1 MPKARREAKRF
12 PSARAVRSLC
22 VRSSD
27 AAALCCLRGRDKNA
41 AGRISQCSEEVPVP
55 AEEMRRWGRS
65 GTRTQRGPGSSRR
78 VRDLLTKPVLVL
90 GLRPPLAVDARTGMK
105 TRKLGTVFVLL
116 AAMPWLIGCET
127 VRDSPNPQFE
137 KQVQRA
143 QECRQIQAKLVGDHP
158 VTPERAEEIAKTMTP
173 TGCAARLPG
182 YY

>member
-1 MPKARREAKRF
+1 MQRRWFRF
-12 PSARAVRSLC
+12 PQRKSR
-22 VRSSD
+22 
-27 AAALCCLRGRDKNA
+27 RG
-41 AGRISQCSEEVPVP
+41 G
-55 AEEMRRWGRS
+55 GS
-65 GTRTQRGPGSSRR
+65 GTRTQRGQSGSSRR
-78 VRDLLTKPVLVL
+78 VRNLLTKPVLVL

-173 TGCAARLPG
+173 TGCAARTPRLLLTHRSG
-182 YY
+182 A

>member
-1 MPKARREAKRF
+1 
-12 PSARAVRSLC
+12 
-22 VRSSD
+22 
-27 AAALCCLRGRDKNA
+27 
-41 AGRISQCSEEVPVP
+41 
-55 AEEMRRWGRS
+55 MRN
-65 GTRTQRGPGSSRR
+65 
-78 VRDLLTKPVLVL
+78 LLTKPVLVL

-116 AAMPWLIGCET
+116 AAMPGCET

>member
-1 MPKARREAKRF
+1 MPPVGYRSAAKM
-12 PSARAVRSLC
+12 
-22 VRSSD
+22 
-27 AAALCCLRGRDKNA
+27 
-41 AGRISQCSEEVPVP
+41 VPVP
-55 AEEMRRWGRS
+55 AEEIAPLGRIGYANS
-65 GTRTQRGPGSSRR
+65 TRTEWLLAARAQ
-78 VRDLLTKPVLVL
+78 LLTKPVLVL

-127 VRDSPNPQFE
+127 VRDSPNPQFA

>member
-1 MPKARREAKRF
+1 MPPVGYRSAAKM
-12 PSARAVRSLC
+12 
-22 VRSSD
+22 
-27 AAALCCLRGRDKNA
+27 
-41 AGRISQCSEEVPVP
+41 VPVP
-55 AEEMRRWGRS
+55 AEEIAPLGGS
-65 GTRTQRGPGSSRR
+65 GTRTQRGQSGSSRR
-78 VRDLLTKPVLVL
+78 VRNLFTKPVLVL

>member
-1 MPKARREAKRF
+1 VQRRWFRF
-12 PSARAVRSLC
+12 PQRKS
-22 VRSSD
+22 
-27 AAALCCLRGRDKNA
+27 
-41 AGRISQCSEEVPVP
+41 
-55 AEEMRRWGRS
+55 RRWG
-65 GTRTQRGPGSSRR
+65 GRGQSGSSRR
-78 VRDLLTKPVLVL
+78 VRNLLTKPVLVL